1 MSRARGIT
9 AMLAAGGPPRCPQC
23 GSRLGFSTDRLG
35 RTTEAC
41 GCGYGAYVALR
52 ATEPIA
58 HPTKGP
64 TGAAAAS

>member
-1 MSRARGIT
+1 MSRSRGIT

-41 GCGYGAYVALR
+41 ACGYGAYVALR
-52 ATEPIA
+52 ATDPVP
-58 HPTKGP
+58 HPAKNAN
-64 TGAAAAS
+64 GASAAS